1 MKRFLCAVSAI
12 TLLIVSTL
20 TSASA
25 QTSTITRA
33 QVRADLIQLERAGYR
48 PASKGLHYP
57 ADIQAAEAK
66 IHGGNA
72 SNASSAYGG
81 VSAGTANSGSAPNL
95 DPLGGRG
102 CMGIIKLLPNRP

>member
-12 TLLIVSTL
+12 TVLSLSTV
-20 TSASA
+20 TPASA
-25 QTSTITRA
+25 QPSTVTRA
-33 QVRADLIQLERAGYR
+33 QVRADLIQLERAGYQ

-72 SNASSAYGG
+72 SNAYGG
-81 VSAGTANSGSAPNL
+81 VAAGTVSSGSAPNPGSL
-95 DPLGGRG
+95 AGPRMYGHH
-102 CMGIIKLLPNRP
+102 